1 MPLGSVRLAGF
12 LSRPELLMFLPVA
25 ALAAF
30 WVGGQ
35 AGLLAFA
42 GLVPLLLAVL
52 RRPSPCSDEMPVSD
66 QVIRRLEM
74 VLGESDLGLTHTGC
88 FVVQFDSSSL
98 LVDRHGRA
106 RQSGLLAASIGRL
119 RGALRPGDVL
129 YPMEDGSLVIV
140 LAASDRL
147 DLEAMMRIA
156 GRLQMVVHQPLTL
169 GDGVAQVTC
178 CIGFC
183 HAGQVPARTGQGLLD
198 AAQVAVDEAVRCGP
212 GSLRSFST
220 ELARARTARDALRA
234 AFLAAADG
242 GQIRA
247 WFQPQLSTDTGEVS
261 GLEAL
266 VRWHHP
272 VQGCLAPGQFLPAL
286 AGTDLMER
294 LGEVMLTQSLDTLVA
309 LDQAGLRVPRVSVN
323 FSVEELRNPDLPER
337 LMWQMDRKAPAP
349 SRLGIEVLESVIAG
363 DGDDMIARNLSRLAD
378 LGFHIELDDF
388 GTGNASITSIRRF
401 ALHRLKID
409 RSFIRGIDS
418 DRSQQ
423 RLVVAILSLA
433 EELGLE
439 TLGEGVETPQEHAMI
454 AQLGCSHAQGY
465 AIARPMPAGD
475 VAPWIRQHDEA
486 LRRAL
491 RLGVRAR

>member
-1 MPLGSVRLAGF
+1 MPFGSVRVARLLF
-12 LSRPELLMFLPVA
+12 RPELLLFLPLA

-30 WVGGQ
+30 WIGGQ
-35 AGLLAFA
+35 SALLIFA
-42 GLVPLLLAVL
+42 GLVPLAGAFI
-52 RRPSPCSDEMPVSD
+52 RRPVTGLDGAPVSD
-66 QVIRRLEM
+66 QVIRHLDT
-74 VLGESDLGLTHTGC
+74 VLRDQDFGPAQTGC
-88 FVVQFDSSSL
+88 FVVQFESSSL

-106 RQSGLLAASIGRL
+106 RQSGLLAASIARL

-129 YPMEDGSLVIV
+129 FPMEDGSLVVV
-140 LAASDRL
+140 LAPTQRL
-147 DLEAMMRIA
+147 DLESMVRIA

-169 GDGVAQVTC
+169 ETGLAQVTC
-178 CIGFC
+178 SIGFC

-198 AAQVAVDEAVRCGP
+198 AAQVAVDEALRHGP
-212 GSLRSFST
+212 GSIRSYSV
-220 ELARARTARDALRA
+220 EVARARQARDGLRA
-234 AFLAAADG
+234 EFLAAADA

-261 GLEAL
+261 GMEAL
-266 VRWHHP
+266 VRWQHP

-294 LGEVMLTQSLDTLVA
+294 LGQEMLTQALDALVA
-309 LDQAGLRVPRVSVN
+309 WDLAGLRVPRVSVN
-323 FSVEELRNPDLPER
+323 FSVEELRNPELPER
-337 LMWQMDRKAPAP
+337 LLWAVDRKSLAP
-349 SRLGIEVLESVIAG
+349 SRLGIEVLESVIAS
-363 DGDDMIARNLSRLAD
+363 DGDDMIVRNLSRLAE

-439 TLGEGVETPQEHAMI
+439 TLGEGVETPLEHAMI
-454 AQLGCSHAQGY
+454 AQLGCSQVQGY
-465 AIARPMPAGD
+465 AIARPMPVEEVPAWTRKHQESLG
-475 VAPWIRQHDEA
+475 
-486 LRRAL
+486 RAL